1 MLQLIN
7 LSCQRG
13 ERRLFSDLNRT
24 VTPGKVVAITGNN
37 GSGKTSLLRMLCGLL
52 PPEHGSILWERQSI
66 TALKEAY
73 TSNLLYVGH
82 LNGLKEDLTA
92 VENLQAAA
100 YLCGELSGSADARGA
115 LSSIGLGSRVH
126 DLPVRVLS
134 QGQKRRV
141 ALARVWLSTRP
152 LWILDEPFA
161 SLDESAGQLLTQR
174 FQAHVSSGGMVI
186 VATHEEVQVAPGC
199 LEHMRLAG

>member
-1 MLQLIN
+1 MLELVN

-13 ERRLFSDLNRT
+13 ERRLFSDLNKT
-24 VTPGKVVAITGNN
+24 VPPGRVVAVTGNN

-52 PPEHGSILWERQSI
+52 PPEQGSILWERQNI

-73 TSNLLYVGH
+73 TSNLLYIGH

-92 VENLQAAA
+92 IENLQAAA
-100 YLCGELSGSADARGA
+100 HLCGELSGSAASRDALA
-115 LSSIGLGSRVH
+115 AIGLGHRVH
-126 DLPVRVLS
+126 DLPVRILS

-141 ALARVWLSTRP
+141 ALARVWLSTRR

-161 SLDESAGQLLTQR
+161 SLDECAAQLLTQR
-174 FQAHVSSGGMVI
+174 FQAHVNSGGTVI
-186 VATHEEVQVAPGC
+186 VATHEEVGVASDC
-199 LEHMRLAG
+199 LEQMRLAG